1 MKIKYLPIAA
11 LLMVWC
17 FLPVRVF
24 AAEIIGDFSVK
35 VELSENRT
43 ARFVEQIEYD
53 FGDED
58 RHGIFRYIPTSYNRH
73 GANYDYRL
81 KIISVS
87 MDGASVPY
95 SLESGH
101 GEVRV
106 KIGDPDILISGKH
119 IYTLEYETDRAINFF
134 ADGSELYWNV
144 TGNGWQVEIERA
156 DLELVLPRQ
165 TNAAEIKT
173 VCFTGEFGSVETAC
187 ESVVSDGTVSFSTTR
202 LLGSSEGL
210 TIVVGLPTGLINEPT
225 WQDRLWMLLQDNGIL
240 ALPVIVFF
248 LMYYLWRKKGRD
260 PELGTV
266 IPLYES
272 PQGMNPITAAAV
284 MEEGSVPERAI
295 TATII
300 DLARRGYLHIKYGE
314 EGQPAGRKK
323 AFTFLKKKNL
333 DEALAAEEKQIFE
346 GIFKRSDERDL
357 KDLVKAKFYLSV
369 EKAKE
374 DVWKNLS
381 AQKIFTARPSVVRG
395 SYLILA
401 FVIGLVG
408 ILFGSFLPLLWLAL
422 LMCAVIVAIFGWFM
436 PCRTKK
442 GVDWLAEV
450 KGFKWFMSVTEKDR
464 LKFHNAPERTP
475 EVFHTLLPF
484 AIALGVE
491 NEWAKQFEGITIQ
504 PPEWAEGSSWS
515 TINSVAF
522 VSSLHSMHTQTA
534 SSAYHAPSSAGRGG
548 SGFSGGGSG
557 GGGGGGGGG
566 SW

>member
-11 LLMVWC
+11 LLTVWY

-24 AAEIIGDFSVK
+24 AAEIIRDFSVK

-43 ARFVEQIEYD
+43 TRFVEQIEYD

-58 RHGIFRYIPTSYNRH
+58 RHGIFRYIPTSYNRY

-95 SLESGH
+95 SFESGR
-101 GEVRV
+101 GELRV

-119 IYTLEYETDRAINFF
+119 LYTLEYATDRAINFF

-144 TGNGWQVEIERA
+144 TGNGWPVEIERA
-156 DLELVLPRQ
+156 SLELVLPQ
-165 TNAAEIKT
+165 QASAADIKT
-173 VCFTGEFGSVETAC
+173 ACYTGVFGSDEAAC
-187 ESVVSDGTVSFSTTR
+187 ESAISNGTVIFSTTR
-202 LLGSSEGL
+202 LLGPYEGL
-210 TIVVGLPTGLINEPT
+210 TIVAGMPKGLINEPT
-225 WQDRLWMLLQDNGIL
+225 WQERLFMLLQDNGIL
-240 ALPVIVFF
+240 ALPVFVFF
-248 LMYYLWRKKGRD
+248 LMYYFWRKKGRD
-260 PELGTV
+260 PRLGTV

-272 PQGMNPITAAAV
+272 PHGMNPITAAAV
-284 MEEGSVPERAI
+284 LEEGSVPERAI

-314 EGQPAGRKK
+314 EGRLIGKKK
-323 AFTFLKKKNL
+323 AFTFLKKKNS
-333 DEALAAEEKQIFE
+333 DEALAAEEKWIFE

-357 KDLVKAKFYLSV
+357 KDLVKVNFYLSV
-369 EKAKE
+369 KKAKE

-381 AQKIFTARPSVVRG
+381 AQKIFTARPSLVRG
-395 SYLILA
+395 VYLVLA

-408 ILFGSFLPLLWLAL
+408 ILLGSLLPLLWLAL
-422 LMCAVIVAIFGWFM
+422 LMCAAIVAVVGWFM

-442 GVDWLAEV
+442 GIAWLAEV
-450 KGFKWFMSVTEKDR
+450 KGFRWFMSVTEADR

-475 EVFHTLLPF
+475 EVFHKLLPF

-491 NEWAKQFEGITIQ
+491 NEWAKQFEGITMQ
-504 PPEWAEGSSWS
+504 QPEWAEGSSWS
-515 TINSVAF
+515 VLSTTAF
-522 VSSLHSMHTQTA
+522 VSGLHSMHTQTA
-534 SSAYHAPSSAGRGG
+534 GSAYRAPSSAGRGG
-548 SGFSGGGSG
+548 SGFSGGRSG